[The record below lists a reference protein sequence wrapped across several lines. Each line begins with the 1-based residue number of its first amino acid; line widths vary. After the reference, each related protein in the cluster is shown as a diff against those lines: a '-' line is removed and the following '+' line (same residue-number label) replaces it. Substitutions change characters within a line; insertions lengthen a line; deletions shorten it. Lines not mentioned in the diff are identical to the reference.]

1 MPIGISKVK
10 MSREKLPQKSRNI
23 APIIAE
29 LARTARLSAPK
40 IKRAMC
46 GTISPIQP
54 MDDARDRHAKRANEG
69 RDEDDENFNPRH
81 VYA

>member
-1 MPIGISKVK
+1 MINIGMPKSEVTMPMGISKVK
-10 MSREKLPQKSRNI
+10 MSREKLSQKSRNI

-46 GTISPIQP
+46 GTNKPDP
-54 MDDARDRHAKRANEG
+54 ADDARDRHAKRANEG
-69 RDEDDENFNPRH
+69 RD
-81 VYA
+81 